1 MKTQS
6 PVRTLAQA
14 GLIAAM
20 YAALTL
26 LLPAPSFGIGQCRIS
41 EMLTILAVFTPSA
54 IPGLAVGCLVS
65 NLVGLGMG
73 ANPAGAWD
81 LLFGPLATL
90 AAALLTWRL
99 RNLRVN
105 GVPVLAALPPV
116 VINAVVVGLE
126 LTLVSPVFTP
136 QVLAINMLSVGIG
149 QLLACTSAACCSTP
163 PWSVPVPPPISSA
176 AAPVS
181 DHAAVRGRRWF
192 SPADGPCFSFV
203 SVREAAKMD
212 VYEAPPRW
220 TAMKTPADCRTWKR

>member
-26 LLPAPSFGIGQCRIS
+26 LLPAPSFGIVQCRIS

-99 RNLRVN
+99 RNLRVK
-105 GVPVLAALPPV
+105 GVPVLASLPPV

-149 QLLACTSAACCSTP
+149 QLLACTVCGLLLHAALERSGTAA
-163 PWSVPVPPPISSA
+163 ISSA
-176 AAPVS
+176 AAPVFKTRIFNPKVYKNS
-181 DHAAVRGRRWF
+181 AEDFRR
-192 SPADGPCFSFV
+192 CF
-203 SVREAAKMD
+203 
-212 VYEAPPRW
+212 P
-220 TAMKTPADCRTWKR
+220 TKRA

>member
-26 LLPAPSFGIGQCRIS
+26 LLPAPSFGIVQCRIS

-99 RNLRVN
+99 RNLRVK
-105 GVPVLAALPPV
+105 GVPVLASLPPV

-126 LTLVSPVFTP
+126 LTLVSPGFHAPGAGDQYAVRRDR
-136 QVLAINMLSVGIG
+136 
-149 QLLACTSAACCSTP
+149 AATGLHRLRP
-163 PWSVPVPPPISSA
+163 
-176 AAPVS
+176 AAP
-181 DHAAVRGRRWF
+181 RRAGAF
-192 SPADGPCFSFV
+192 RRRRPSL
-203 SVREAAKMD
+203 R
-212 VYEAPPRW
+212 PPRPYL
-220 TAMKTPADCRTWKR
+220 KPGF

>member
-26 LLPAPSFGIGQCRIS
+26 LLPAPSFGIVQCRIS

-99 RNLRVN
+99 RNLRVK
-105 GVPVLAALPPV
+105 GVPVLASLPPV

-126 LTLVSPVFTP
+126 LTLVVEMIDPQPQTLDGCGRFGLGTYASAIRFTGLTVYRP
-136 QVLAINMLSVGIG
+136 FYEP
-149 QLLACTSAACCSTP
+149 T
-163 PWSVPVPPPISSA
+163 
-176 AAPVS
+176 
-181 DHAAVRGRRWF
+181 
-192 SPADGPCFSFV
+192 CFS
-203 SVREAAKMD
+203 
-212 VYEAPPRW
+212 YLHQ
-220 TAMKTPADCRTWKR
+220 

>member
-1 MKTQS
+1 M
-6 PVRTLAQA
+6 RTLAQA

-99 RNLRVN
+99 RNLRVK
-105 GVPVLAALPPV
+105 GVPVLASLPPV

-149 QLLACTSAACCSTP
+149 QLLACTVCGLLLHAALERSRC
-163 PWSVPVPPPISSA
+163 PPPISSA

-220 TAMKTPADCRTWKR
+220 AAMKTPADCRTWKR

>member
-99 RNLRVN
+99 RNLRVK
-105 GVPVLAALPPV
+105 GVPVLASLPPV

-149 QLLACTSAACCSTP
+149 QLLACTVCGLLLHAALERSGASLRP
-163 PWSVPVPPPISSA
+163 PRPYLITQLSGA
-176 AAPVS
+176 AAGFLRRMAPVFHLCQS
-181 DHAAVRGRRWF
+181 GRR
-192 SPADGPCFSFV
+192 
-203 SVREAAKMD
+203 R
-212 VYEAPPRW
+212 RW
-220 TAMKTPADCRTWKR
+220 TCMKPLQGGRL

>member
-26 LLPAPSFGIGQCRIS
+26 LLPAPSFGIVQCRIS

-54 IPGLAVGCLVS
+54 IP
-65 NLVGLGMG
+65 GLGMG

-99 RNLRVN
+99 RNLRVK
-105 GVPVLAALPPV
+105 GVPVLASLPPV

-149 QLLACTSAACCSTP
+149 QLLACTVCGLLLHAALERSG
-163 PWSVPVPPPISSA
+163 A
-176 AAPVS
+176 AA
-181 DHAAVRGRRWF
+181 HLFGRR
-192 SPADGPCFSFV
+192 A
-203 SVREAAKMD
+203 RI
-212 VYEAPPRW
+212 
-220 TAMKTPADCRTWKR
+220 

>member
-26 LLPAPSFGIGQCRIS
+26 LLPAPSFGIVQCRIS

-99 RNLRVN
+99 RNLRVK
-105 GVPVLAALPPV
+105 GVPVLASLPPV

-149 QLLACTSAACCSTP
+149 QLLACTVCGLLLHAALERSG
-163 PWSVPVPPPISSA
+163 A
-176 AAPVS
+176 AA
-181 DHAAVRGRRWF
+181 HLFGRRARILKPGF
-192 SPADGPCFSFV
+192 FYKCVYKKIDLRKRPT
-203 SVREAAKMD
+203 AK
-212 VYEAPPRW
+212 YSGWPLSL
-220 TAMKTPADCRTWKR
+220 

>member
-90 AAALLTWRL
+90 AASLLTWRL
-99 RNLRVN
+99 RNLRVK
-105 GVPVLAALPPV
+105 GVPVLASLPPV

-149 QLLACTSAACCSTP
+149 QLLACTVCGLLLHAALERSG
-163 PWSVPVPPPISSA
+163 A
-176 AAPVS
+176 AA
-181 DHAAVRGRRWF
+181 HLFGRR
-192 SPADGPCFSFV
+192 A
-203 SVREAAKMD
+203 RI
-212 VYEAPPRW
+212 
-220 TAMKTPADCRTWKR
+220 

>member
-26 LLPAPSFGIGQCRIS
+26 LLPAPSFGIVQCRIS
-41 EMLTILAVFTPSA
+41 EMLTILAVF
-54 IPGLAVGCLVS
+54 
-65 NLVGLGMG
+65 
-73 ANPAGAWD
+73 
-81 LLFGPLATL
+81 TL

-99 RNLRVN
+99 RNLRVK
-105 GVPVLAALPPV
+105 GVPVLASLPPV

-149 QLLACTSAACCSTP
+149 QLLACTVCGLLLHAALERSG
-163 PWSVPVPPPISSA
+163 A
-176 AAPVS
+176 AA
-181 DHAAVRGRRWF
+181 HLFGRR
-192 SPADGPCFSFV
+192 A
-203 SVREAAKMD
+203 RI
-212 VYEAPPRW
+212 
-220 TAMKTPADCRTWKR
+220 